1 MGVRSDPA
9 GSLNE
14 MLRIPWIPPLQ
25 DQFDPAEHLPR
36 APGIFN
42 LSAFYL
48 YFDAKVAFYSCNRI
62 NRYSFTH
69 MSPPRILKR
78 IIS

>member
-9 GSLNE
+9 GALNE
-14 MLRIPWIPPLQ
+14 MLCIPWIPPLKNQ
-25 DQFDPAEHLPR
+25 LNPPEHLPG
-36 APGIFN
+36 APGIFH
-42 LSAFYL
+42 LAAFYL
-48 YFDAKVAFYSCNRI
+48 YLDTKVAFYSCNRI

-69 MSPPRILKR
+69 MSSPPILKR